1 MTKIIQRHDT
11 AANWA
16 SVNPILAQ
24 GEMGIETD
32 TRKFKFGDGATAWT
46 NLAYAS
52 SEGGGGGG
60 GTSDYNE
67 LINKPTID
75 STELKGTIS
84 LAAPL
89 KIEKSTTDSLYNA
102 SINENNQLTFS
113 VTSGI
118 LAAYGNT
125 SSKYIQG
132 SSNVKINTDGT
143 ITCGS
148 YVDLPY
154 SLGDVLV
161 AGKGHS
167 SNNYFQIL
175 YGYKDKN
182 GFRPV
187 LAGGGYPPNNYVIP
201 GLTLGKV
208 ITRFRT
214 NYFTN
219 NKSYTSSSYAAD
231 SSYNTTSYNYSWRKE
246 QLVYD
251 ESTGFY
257 NMRGLYGSGA
267 TYPNYQF
274 GADMN
279 ELISKINTV
288 RIIYTSAAFS
298 TPSEYTQIV
307 VKQLDSSVNP
317 FTDMTLDAL
326 LTLPNVNIPEV
337 AEHNVLSVGA
347 IPNSYDGLD
356 DKPKLNGN
364 VLSGDINSTDL
375 NIQRVLT
382 PNGGIS
388 IVQNGDWHFF
398 DASYDDTTKQI
409 TFDRYNLYDT
419 NSDYADTFTYALN
432 STSSTASKIGTYVDS
447 TKLVPTC
454 GVIMPFYKNVTWKFG
469 WSNFAPCNRL
479 VFGNYIDGYFY
490 PKYVACP
497 GNNDVGTNATSNFK
511 KITSISQ
518 NSQTVFTSTIVPIS
532 STQSYSTTYTPNP
545 VAAIGIFYDNNTYTF
560 DFNMTTKS
568 SYNSILYR
576 RKKVVDSSETARL
589 DSCTHCWYIPNIDL
603 MGMSAGTQVATG
615 DFCAKALIGDLSNT
629 DMNNALIL
637 PDSGSNVFTTSISVK
652 TDGVTTRINETGEL
666 EAIPPSNMITT
677 ENIASDATIVGM
689 NNSIEMAQ
697 GDVNTLAS
705 KVSPLVNGLS
715 NCLLEVPQNIKLE
728 LSNGTLTLKAGSKVI
743 VPNGAGVFDE
753 VVISTDLSTSG
764 VSYSKPC
771 FIMYDNSNK
780 AISVRSI
787 DQCQS
792 GTTTPTEAISGTY
805 IYYNT
810 SENKVYAYSN
820 NTWSVVAIALPLAVV
835 RMQNA
840 MPYIVSIDQ
849 IFNGMGYIGSTIW
862 VDKGV
867 KALFADGRNP
877 DGTLKN
883 KEVVNSVVN
892 IENLS
897 GQTSLLGRLV
907 INDNSIIAVGYG
919 AKNYFE
925 QETPPKN
932 FGTDAIWY
940 NIRENQVY
948 HTSDSGATWTKEYWI
963 VFPKLIKS
971 SSTGSISDI
980 TIPSTVKLTTTGSW
994 LGMYPKVLSGSG
1006 KVVDA
1011 SGDTTEGV
1019 GAFTLTLYNNGQC
1032 RIDFS
1037 FKITTAGT
1045 AASNFNW
1052 GFSAALLKSI
1062 NPDVPN
1068 ITPSYGGYVVYL
1080 NSNGT
1085 KDDSLNGYGGCATRN
1100 SNGSRWI
1107 FGRVYQT
1114 AGEFGSW
1121 NSSKFTVGTFV
1132 YGCVIGTFDINEV

>member
-16 SVNPILAQ
+16 SANPVLAQ

-32 TRKFKFGDGATAWT
+32 TRKFKFGDGTTAWT
-46 NLAYAS
+46 DLAYAS

-67 LINKPTID
+67 LINKPVID

-102 SINENNQLTFS
+102 SINENNQTTFS
-113 VTSGI
+113 ITSGV
-118 LAAYGNT
+118 LAAYGND
-125 SSKYIQG
+125 SSTYVQG
-132 SSNVKINTDGT
+132 TSNVKINADGT

-167 SNNYFQIL
+167 SYNYFQIL

-187 LAGGGYPPNNYVIP
+187 LARGGYPPNNYVIP

-208 ITRFRT
+208 ITRYSI

-231 SSYNTTSYNYSWRKE
+231 SSYNTTAYNYAWRKE

-251 ESTGFY
+251 ESTGLY
-257 NMRGLYGSGA
+257 SLRGLYGASA

-274 GADMN
+274 GEDMN

-326 LTLPNVNIPEV
+326 LALPNVNIPEV

-398 DASYDDTTKQI
+398 DASYDDTTKRI
-409 TFDRYNLYDT
+409 TFNRYNLYKT
-419 NSDYADTFTYALN
+419 NSNYADTFTYALN
-432 STSSTASKIGTYVDS
+432 STSSDASKIGTYIDS
-447 TKLVPTC
+447 TKIIPTC

-469 WSNFAPCNRL
+469 WSKFAPCNRL

-497 GNNDVGTNATSNFK
+497 GDSDVGTGATTNFK

-518 NSQTVFTSTIVPIS
+518 SSQAVFTSTKVPIS

-560 DFNMTTKS
+560 DFNMTAKS
-568 SYNSILYR
+568 SYDSILYR
-576 RKKVVDSSETARL
+576 RKKVVDSSETAGL
-589 DSCTHCWYIPNIDL
+589 DSCTHCWYIPNAAS
-603 MGMSAGTQVATG
+603 MGMSTVTQLATG

-629 DMNNALIL
+629 DMNDALIL

-652 TDGVTTRINETGEL
+652 TDGVTTKINDAGAL
-666 EAIPPSNMITT
+666 EAIPQETPIATTSTVGTVKPDGTSITITEDGTISSTGGSGASIATVDTAGIVKPDGTTINVTNDGTISSIPPANMITSD
-677 ENIASDATIVGM
+677 NIASDATIVGL
-689 NNSIEMAQ
+689 NDAIEMAQ
-697 GDVNTLAS
+697 GDITTLQNQNTYPKIIS
-705 KVSPLVNGLS
+705 
-715 NCLLEVPQNIKLE
+715 
-728 LSNGTLTLKAGSKVI
+728 
-743 VPNGAGVFDE
+743 GAGKILD
-753 VVISTDLSTSG
+753 ST
-764 VSYSKPC
+764 
-771 FIMYDNSNK
+771 
-780 AISVRSI
+780 
-787 DQCQS
+787 
-792 GTTTPTEAISGTY
+792 
-805 IYYNT
+805 
-810 SENKVYAYSN
+810 
-820 NTWSVVAIALPLAVV
+820 
-835 RMQNA
+835 
-840 MPYIVSIDQ
+840 
-849 IFNGMGYIGSTIW
+849 
-862 VDKGV
+862 
-867 KALFADGRNP
+867 
-877 DGTLKN
+877 
-883 KEVVNSVVN
+883 
-892 IENLS
+892 
-897 GQTSLLGRLV
+897 
-907 INDNSIIAVGYG
+907 
-919 AKNYFE
+919 
-925 QETPPKN
+925 
-932 FGTDAIWY
+932 
-940 NIRENQVY
+940 
-948 HTSDSGATWTKEYWI
+948 
-963 VFPKLIKS
+963 
-971 SSTGSISDI
+971 
-980 TIPSTVKLTTTGSW
+980 
-994 LGMYPKVLSGSG
+994 
-1006 KVVDA
+1006 
-1011 SGDTTEGV
+1011 GDTTEGV
-1019 GAFTLTLYNNGQC
+1019 GHFDVTLYQNGTC
-1032 RIDFS
+1032 RVDFTC
-1037 FKITTAGT
+1037 KITTAGT
-1045 AASNFNW
+1045 SDNNFDW
-1052 GFSAALLKSI
+1052 GI
-1062 NPDVPN
+1062 NPTLLTAINTTIPTIIPRSSGSCIYIDSSGALNTSN
-1068 ITPSYGGYVVYL
+1068 I
-1080 NSNGT
+1080 
-1085 KDDSLNGYGGCATRN
+1085 GYGGTSRTSA
-1100 SNGSRWI
+1100 SNRWT
-1107 FGRVYQT
+1107 FGRIYQT
-1114 AGEFGSW
+1114 TGENGVW
-1121 NSSKFTVGTFV
+1121 NSRRLPVDSYIHGFVVGTFN
-1132 YGCVIGTFDINEV
+1132 INEV